1 MTSHAIEIL
10 LAEDNEDDV
19 LMIREAFDEANLA
32 NIIEVVSDGEQA
44 MRYLRREPPYHH
56 SRLPGLLLLDINM
69 PKKDGFEVLDEVKA
83 DARLRHL
90 PVIMLTT
97 SHREE
102 DVVRSYS
109 GGACSYVT
117 KPIDFKQFQDV
128 VRQFGLYW
136 TLVARVPQSV

>member
-1 MTSHAIEIL
+1 MTRDAIEIL

-32 NIIEVVSDGEQA
+32 KIIEVVSDGEQA
-44 MRYLRREPPYHH
+44 LRYLRREQPYHH
-56 SRLPGLLLLDINM
+56 SRPPGLLLLDINM
-69 PKKDGFEVLDEVKA
+69 PKKDGFEVLEEVKA

-109 GGACSYVT
+109 RGACSYVT

-136 TLVARVPQSV
+136 TLVARVPQPA

>member
-1 MTSHAIEIL
+1 
-10 LAEDNEDDV
+10 
-19 LMIREAFDEANLA
+19 
-32 NIIEVVSDGEQA
+32 
-44 MRYLRREPPYHH
+44 
-56 SRLPGLLLLDINM
+56 M
-69 PKKDGFEVLDEVKA
+69 PRKDGFEVLEEVKG

-109 GGACSYVT
+109 RGACSYVT

-128 VRQFGLYW
+128 VKQFGLYW
-136 TLVARVPQSV
+136 TLVARVPAAS

>member
-1 MTSHAIEIL
+1 MTTDPINIL

-19 LMIREAFDEANLA
+19 LMIQEAFDEAKLT
-32 NIIEVVSDGEQA
+32 NIIDVVSDGEQA
-44 MRYLRREPPYHH
+44 MRYLRRQPPYEGA
-56 SRLPGLLLLDINM
+56 RLPGLVLLDINM
-69 PKKDGFEVLDEVKA
+69 PRKDGFEVLEEVKG

-109 GGACSYVT
+109 RGACSYVT

-128 VRQFGLYW
+128 VKQFGLYW
-136 TLVARVPQSV
+136 TLVARVPAAS

>member
-1 MTSHAIEIL
+1 MTTDPINIL

-19 LMIREAFDEANLA
+19 LMIREAFDEANLT
-32 NIIEVVSDGEQA
+32 NIIDVVSDGEQA
-44 MRYLRREPPYHH
+44 MRYLRRQPPHENA
-56 SRLPGLLLLDINM
+56 RLPGLVLLDINM
-69 PKKDGFEVLDEVKA
+69 PRKDGFEVLEEVKG

-109 GGACSYVT
+109 RGACSYVT

-136 TLVARVPQSV
+136 TLVARVPSQA